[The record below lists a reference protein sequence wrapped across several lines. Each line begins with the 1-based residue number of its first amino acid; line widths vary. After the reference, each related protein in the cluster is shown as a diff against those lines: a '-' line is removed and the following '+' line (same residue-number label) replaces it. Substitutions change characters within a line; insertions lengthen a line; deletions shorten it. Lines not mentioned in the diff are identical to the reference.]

1 MPECVDPAG
10 VCSVAESSTTTVL
23 HNSPGLR
30 FKRPKVEGKCIHHPG
45 IKKKEKERES
55 VSQSVKK
62 EEKWKL
68 ENNTLTTTIPP
79 PFSPEKEI
87 TSSAYHIYRLRPL
100 PPLSI
105 NRQLRKQIAGHGLNN
120 DPNPKRSRT
129 CPSILKESLNP
140 APLHLP
146 SLRKKNAKA
155 ML

>member
-1 MPECVDPAG
+1 MTIQLAAKATNLPNSHKRGERNGDPDWLPDPPPVPECVDPAG

-79 PFSPEKEI
+79 PF
-87 TSSAYHIYRLRPL
+87 LR
-100 PPLSI
+100 
-105 NRQLRKQIAGHGLNN
+105 
-120 DPNPKRSRT
+120 
-129 CPSILKESLNP
+129 
-140 APLHLP
+140 
-146 SLRKKNAKA
+146 RKK
-155 ML
+155 